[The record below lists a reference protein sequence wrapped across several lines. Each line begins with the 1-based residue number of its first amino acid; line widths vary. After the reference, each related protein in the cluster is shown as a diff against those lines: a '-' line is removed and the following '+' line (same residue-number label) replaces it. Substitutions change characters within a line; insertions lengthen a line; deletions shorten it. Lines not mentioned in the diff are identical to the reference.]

1 MRDKEPKGPIVAE
14 RSPKSSKGGFDLAA
28 VAAQASSKNL
38 VAQDG
43 AKQDGAK
50 LDQPRT
56 PLGSATLGT
65 PKKLGA
71 GVVSVISGAAKN
83 MKAEGDKIKE
93 KLKSFLDSKPQA
105 GDDGGPAPMQID
117 VIEKRLNALEKY
129 NNLYLQTSSTLEP
142 QYVSSYIP
150 RAFNSTFPWCV
161 GGPDFPRHANTNTN
175 H

>member
-28 VAAQASSKNL
+28 VAAQASSKNLVAAAVAAQASSKHL

-93 KLKSFLDSKPQA
+93 KLKES
-105 GDDGGPAPMQID
+105 
-117 VIEKRLNALEKY
+117 EERLKELGE
-129 NNLYLQTSSTLEP
+129 NLKESRPGSRPGNRQLL
-142 QYVSSYIP
+142 
-150 RAFNSTFPWCV
+150 
-161 GGPDFPRHANTNTN
+161 
-175 H
+175 

>member
-14 RSPKSSKGGFDLAA
+14 RSPKSSSKGGFDLAA

-56 PLGSATLGT
+56 PLGT

-93 KLKSFLDSKPQA
+93 KLKES
-105 GDDGGPAPMQID
+105 
-117 VIEKRLNALEKY
+117 EERLKELGE
-129 NNLYLQTSSTLEP
+129 NLKESRPGSRPGNRQLL
-142 QYVSSYIP
+142 
-150 RAFNSTFPWCV
+150 
-161 GGPDFPRHANTNTN
+161 
-175 H
+175 

>member
-14 RSPKSSKGGFDLAA
+14 RSPKGSKGGFDLAA
-28 VAAQASSKNL
+28 AAAQASSKNL

-43 AKQDGAK
+43 AKLDGAK

-83 MKAEGDKIKE
+83 M
-93 KLKSFLDSKPQA
+93 
-105 GDDGGPAPMQID
+105 
-117 VIEKRLNALEKY
+117 N
-129 NNLYLQTSSTLEP
+129 
-142 QYVSSYIP
+142 
-150 RAFNSTFPWCV
+150 
-161 GGPDFPRHANTNTN
+161 
-175 H
+175 

>member
-28 VAAQASSKNL
+28 VASQASSKNL

-56 PLGSATLGT
+56 PLGT

-93 KLKSFLDSKPQA
+93 KLKES
-105 GDDGGPAPMQID
+105 
-117 VIEKRLNALEKY
+117 EERLKELGE
-129 NNLYLQTSSTLEP
+129 NLKESRPGSRPGNRQLL
-142 QYVSSYIP
+142 
-150 RAFNSTFPWCV
+150 
-161 GGPDFPRHANTNTN
+161 
-175 H
+175 

>member
-14 RSPKSSKGGFDLAA
+14 RSPKSSKGGFDLAAVASQASSKNLVADA

-56 PLGSATLGT
+56 PLGT

-93 KLKSFLDSKPQA
+93 KLKES
-105 GDDGGPAPMQID
+105 
-117 VIEKRLNALEKY
+117 EERLKELGE
-129 NNLYLQTSSTLEP
+129 NLKESRPGSRPGNRQLL
-142 QYVSSYIP
+142 
-150 RAFNSTFPWCV
+150 
-161 GGPDFPRHANTNTN
+161 
-175 H
+175 

>member
-28 VAAQASSKNL
+28 VASQASSKNL
-38 VAQDG
+38 VAAAVAAQ
-43 AKQDGAK
+43 ASSKNLIAQDGAK

-93 KLKSFLDSKPQA
+93 KLKES
-105 GDDGGPAPMQID
+105 
-117 VIEKRLNALEKY
+117 EERLKELGE
-129 NNLYLQTSSTLEP
+129 NLKESRPGSRPGNRQLL
-142 QYVSSYIP
+142 
-150 RAFNSTFPWCV
+150 
-161 GGPDFPRHANTNTN
+161 
-175 H
+175 